1 MIGSVSELV
10 EFAARIDIFVD
21 RRNRAASSSGSDA
34 NQTIE
39 MDLAVG
45 SRTGY
50 REEDEDRRRARAAS
64 TAIREK
70 EVRGTVG
77 SIPVSSTGFAQVASR
92 LVKNFRAAFFSGG
105 PQRGTDCRR
114 SFPHTGRARGRC
126 RSGSCW

>member
-21 RRNRAASSSGSDA
+21 RRNQAASSSGSDA

-50 REEDEDRRRARAAS
+50 REEDEDRRW
-64 TAIREK
+64 E
-70 EVRGTVG
+70 
-77 SIPVSSTGFAQVASR
+77 
-92 LVKNFRAAFFSGG
+92 GG
-105 PQRGTDCRR
+105 HPT
-114 SFPHTGRARGRC
+114 C
-126 RSGSCW
+126 RSRPHRDQRYRLL